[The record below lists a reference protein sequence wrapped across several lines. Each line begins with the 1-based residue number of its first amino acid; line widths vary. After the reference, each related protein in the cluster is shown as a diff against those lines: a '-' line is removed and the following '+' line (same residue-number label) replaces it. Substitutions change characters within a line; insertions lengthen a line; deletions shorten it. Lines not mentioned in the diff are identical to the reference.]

1 MNGTIQTSTNIEIT
15 YDLKKSP
22 KIQKLVYETIANN
35 SGIRIPRISELSG
48 LKQTSIDNA
57 LRELKKKNLI
67 KYAGSKKDGGYYII

>member
-15 YDLKKSP
+15 YDPKKLP

-35 SGIRIPRISELSG
+35 SGIRIPRISDLSG

-67 KYAGSKKDGGYYII
+67 KYAGTSRDGGYYII